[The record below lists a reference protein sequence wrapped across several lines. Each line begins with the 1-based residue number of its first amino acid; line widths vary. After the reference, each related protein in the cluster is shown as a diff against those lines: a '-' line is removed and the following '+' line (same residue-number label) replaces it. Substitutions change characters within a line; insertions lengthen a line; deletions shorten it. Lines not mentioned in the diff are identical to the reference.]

1 MPSFFVT
8 GRHSEVGP
16 KLLSALLKIDPEPV
30 AGSKTGMEVWKLHA
44 EPGKQNVVLRKSVRD
59 FWERLNAELQNEK
72 LRSRNR
78 VVVGSPG
85 IGKSSTHPYLLRL
98 LLKTGRPVVFLE
110 RGKYR
115 EGKYYEFRPNGDSS
129 YEALEYREKDVDE
142 DTIPALKN
150 PSAVLLIE
158 PLGNRTPPNEWIKA
172 IIVLVC
178 SPNLEHYKGM
188 EKSGEQQFDA
198 SFRYFPHWSSEEIHE
213 ARPYMQTKQGQN
225 EKSAEE
231 VEADLDDD
239 IWCLGNFPRGL
250 FSEDRGK
257 YDEKQNVALNNLSE
271 EQVKRIMGSLG
282 SGSRKLDIDGSS
294 SSSPSSALVEY
305 HAEAPFVSRTLELV
319 SGRVASEIW
328 SRYEQLLLR
337 SVLYEVPAKARYCF
351 EEYCRMLL
359 AKKEGATFTIRSRD
373 GIKNSTLPYPYIPR
387 LNDVKW
393 RMKVIDGKLQD
404 VDLQPRTLYTARSDY
419 QEFVDALAK
428 REDGGVDGFQF
439 SLGSTHTCNPST
451 LELFA
456 SKLGTSERPFR
467 LYYMVPEAH
476 FAEFKI
482 SSTMCR
488 VNNAEVYIL
497 SCGSEQLSKFAALDT
512 ST

>member
-1 MPSFFVT
+1 M
-8 GRHSEVGP
+8 VGQ

-30 AGSKTGMEVWKLHA
+30 AGSKTGMEVWRLHA
-44 EPGKQNVVLRKSVRD
+44 ELGKQNVVLRVSVRD
-59 FWERLNAELQNEK
+59 FWERLNAELQNEE

-78 VVVGSPG
+78 VVIGSPG

-115 EGKYYEFRPNGDSS
+115 EGKYYEFRPNGDGG
-129 YEALEYREKDVDE
+129 YEALEYKEKDVDE
-142 DTIPALKN
+142 DAIPALKN
-150 PSAVLLIE
+150 PSAFLLIE

-213 ARPYMQTKQGQN
+213 ARPYMQTKQGKN

-239 IWCLGNFPRGL
+239 IWCLGKFPRGL
-250 FSEDRGK
+250 FSEDRRK
-257 YDEKQNVALNNLSE
+257 YYDERQNIALNNLSE

-282 SGSRKLDIDGSS
+282 SGSRTLDIDGSS
-294 SSSPSSALVEY
+294 PSSPSSALVEY
-305 HAEAPFVSRTLELV
+305 HVEAPFVSRPLEIV
-319 SGRVASEIW
+319 SGRVAAGIW
-328 SRYEQLLLR
+328 SRHEQLLLR

-359 AKKEGATFTIRSRD
+359 AKKEGAAFTIRSR
-373 GIKNSTLPYPYIPR
+373 GSKKNSTSPYIPR
-387 LNDVKW
+387 LKGVQW
-393 RMKVIDGKLQD
+393 RIKVVDGELQD
-404 VDLQPRTLYTARSDY
+404 VDLPPRTLYWARSET
-419 QEFVDALAK
+419 QELVDALAK

-439 SLGSTHTCNPST
+439 SLGIKYTCTPST
-451 LELFA
+451 LRLFA

-476 FAEFKI
+476 FAKFQITPK
-482 SSTMCR
+482 TCR
-488 VNNAEVYIL
+488 VKNAEVYIL